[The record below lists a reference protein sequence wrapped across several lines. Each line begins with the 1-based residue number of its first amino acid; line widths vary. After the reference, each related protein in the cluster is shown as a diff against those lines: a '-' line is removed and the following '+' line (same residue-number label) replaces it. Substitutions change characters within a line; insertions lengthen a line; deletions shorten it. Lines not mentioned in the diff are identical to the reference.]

1 MTDANATG
9 EATTKQPVSSGVDA
23 LIRRLKQEG
32 ADEGRAEAQKLIAD
46 AETRA
51 RNILAQAEATAK
63 SRTDTAAQ
71 EADRTKRAG
80 EEALKLAMR
89 DAVLELKDG
98 LSSRF
103 ARQVEGVV
111 AKLSSDE
118 ELLKHMILAVASR
131 ARSEAGI
138 DNAKELE
145 IILPRTVVG
154 LDELRRNPQELREG
168 ALGRFAL
175 ASAAD
180 MLRAGVTFARS
191 GDDRGGIR
199 IVLKEG
205 GIQVDLTDV
214 AVADVILR
222 HLQPRFRALLE
233 GVVS

>member
-1 MTDANATG
+1 MNDATSVA
-9 EATTKQPVSSGVDA
+9 EATTKQPVSSGIDE
-23 LIRRLKQEG
+23 LIKRLKQEG
-32 ADEGRAEAQKLIAD
+32 ADEGRAEAQKLIAE

-51 RNILAQAEATAK
+51 RAILANAEATAK
-63 SRTDTAAQ
+63 SRTDVAAQ
-71 EADRTKRAG
+71 EAARTKRAG

-111 AKLSSDE
+111 AKLSTDE
-118 ELLKHMILAVASR
+118 ELLKRMILAVASR
-131 ARSEAGI
+131 ARNEADI
-138 DNAKELE
+138 DDAKQIE

-168 ALGRFAL
+168 ALSHFAL

-180 MLRAGVTFARS
+180 MLREGVTFAS
-191 GDDRGGIR
+191 DGTGGIR
-199 IVLKEG
+199 VVLKDSG
-205 GIQVDLTDV
+205 VQVDLSDV
-214 AVADVILR
+214 AVAGVILR